1 MTDPRGRPI
10 DDVDQARAVVDGDR
24 ASFVELMDCAEVG
37 KSAGDYELRKDAA
50 ERAVNLAAG
59 DTRQVAS
66 VHLAAQHLAAA
77 TLGEA
82 TDLDDLGRYVAALRS
97 RLRRLVD
104 EFPET
109 GRNEKL
115 QELEATL
122 SEITLL
128 LTNPEPAAQVRLCSR
143 LRKLDRPDL
152 GIKAAER
159 GLNVE
164 PENTA
169 LLTTLAA
176 AQLDIGASTTGL
188 ATIERAIREDRKEYR
203 VLLVHSRAL
212 QSVSRPEQSL
222 KVAKEAFELDA
233 NEFTAHRIL
242 AAAAELR
249 DLDTFE
255 GALQFVRQHHEEVS
269 AEADLYVLLLA
280 TEALLETDD
289 VRRASELF
297 QEVEANKAGK
307 KLQGHAVQLYN
318 RVKKQVRKVQQ
329 PMLPL
334 DNDKPST

>member
-10 DDVDQARAVVDGDR
+10 DDVDQARAVIDSER
-24 ASFVELMDCAEVG
+24 ASFVELMECADIG
-37 KSAGDYELRKDAA
+37 KSADDWQLRKDAA
-50 ERAVNLAAG
+50 ERAVNLAVG
-59 DTRQVAS
+59 NTRQIAS

-82 TDLDDLGRYVAALRS
+82 NDLDDLGRYVAALRS
-97 RLRRLVD
+97 RVKRLLVD
-104 EFPET
+104 FPET
-109 GRNEKL
+109 VRNKKL
-115 QELEATL
+115 LELEATL

-128 LTNPEPAAQVRLCSR
+128 LTDPEPAAQVRLCSR
-143 LRKLDRPDL
+143 LRALDRPDL

-159 GLNVE
+159 GLHVE
-164 PENTA
+164 PGNTA

-176 AQLDIGASTTGL
+176 AQLDVGASVAGL

-212 QSVSRPEQSL
+212 QAVSRPEQSL
-222 KVAKEAFELDA
+222 KVAREAFELEA
-233 NEFTAHRIL
+233 NEFTAHRVL

-255 GALQFVRQHHEEVS
+255 GALQFVRQHQAEVS

-289 VRRASELF
+289 HLRASELF
-297 QEVEANKAGK
+297 QEIEAQKAGK
-307 KLQGHAVQLYN
+307 KLHGHSVQLYN
-318 RVKKQVRKVQQ
+318 RLKKRLRKVQQ
-329 PMLPL
+329 PTLPMF
-334 DNDKPST
+334 NDKPAT

>member
-1 MTDPRGRPI
+1 VLSRGRPI
-10 DDVDQARAVVDGDR
+10 EDVDQARHVVDGGK
-24 ASFVELMDCAEVG
+24 ASFVELLECAEIG
-37 KSAGDYELRKDAA
+37 KSADDWQLRRDAA
-50 ERAVNLAAG
+50 ERAVNLVIG
-59 DTRQVAS
+59 DKRQIAS

-77 TLGEA
+77 MLGEA
-82 TDLDDLGRYVAALRS
+82 SDLDDLDRYVAAVRRRVQ
-97 RLRRLVD
+97 RLLAD
-104 EFPET
+104 FPET
-109 GRNEKL
+109 VRNAKL
-115 QELEATL
+115 QELEANL

-159 GLNVE
+159 GLKVE

-203 VLLVHSRAL
+203 VLLVQSRAL
-212 QSVSRPEQSL
+212 QAVSRPEQSL
-222 KVAKEAFELDA
+222 NVAKEAFELDA

-255 GALQFVRQHHEEVS
+255 GALQFVRHHQAEVS

-318 RVKKQVRKVQQ
+318 RVKKRVRKVQQ
-329 PMLPL
+329 PTLPL
-334 DNDKPST
+334 DNDKPSS